1 MRAPADHTG
10 DGEDWGVELHRQSKH
25 LVYKAGIE
33 VDVDAD
39 ALVHLTFFG
48 DDGWGET
55 LYTVIKLEFIMQSLF
70 FGKAFYEALE
80 DDSTRVR
87 FGVNRMADAVD
98 QTGVVECVLVEQACE
113 VTADFFIV
121 FPVVYLFFHF
131 LEHLDNLDICAAVA
145 GTL

>member
-1 MRAPADHTG
+1 
-10 DGEDWGVELHRQSKH
+10 
-25 LVYKAGIE
+25 
-33 VDVDAD
+33 
-39 ALVHLTFFG
+39 
-48 DDGWGET
+48 
-55 LYTVIKLEFIMQSLF
+55 MQSLF

-113 VTADFFIV
+113 VTADFFII
-121 FPVVYLFFHF
+121 FPVVYFFFHF

-145 GTL
+145 GAL

>member
-1 MRAPADHTG
+1 
-10 DGEDWGVELHRQSKH
+10 
-25 LVYKAGIE
+25 
-33 VDVDAD
+33 
-39 ALVHLTFFG
+39 
-48 DDGWGET
+48 
-55 LYTVIKLEFIMQSLF
+55 MQSLF

-121 FPVVYLFFHF
+121 FPSSKDL
-131 LEHLDNLDICAAVA
+131 
-145 GTL
+145 

>member
-1 MRAPADHTG
+1 
-10 DGEDWGVELHRQSKH
+10 
-25 LVYKAGIE
+25 
-33 VDVDAD
+33 
-39 ALVHLTFFG
+39 
-48 DDGWGET
+48 
-55 LYTVIKLEFIMQSLF
+55 MQSLF

-121 FPVVYLFFHF
+121 FPVVYFFFHF
-131 LEHLDNLDICAAVA
+131 LEHPDNLDICAAVA
-145 GTL
+145 RLLGANCRCDNRIGIGQEEVTTLVVKDELLPPAMLHMQDQRDIEDFCFQRGVTAVRAQDM

>member
-1 MRAPADHTG
+1 MRAPADHTR
-10 DGEDWGVELHRQSKH
+10 DGEDRGVELHRQSKH

-48 DDGWGET
+48 DDCRGET

-98 QTGVVECVLVEQACE
+98 QTGMVECVLVEQACE

-121 FPVVYLFFHF
+121 FPVVYFFFHF

-145 GTL
+145 GAL

>member
-113 VTADFFIV
+113 VTSDFFIV